1 MPMLAAVEQV
11 CGTRNVPL
19 QVSLEA
25 HMACGVGACLGCVV
39 KGAGHSDQAPNY
51 LCTCKE
57 GPVFDAKEL
66 DWGRA
71 VATGTGCPQGGC
83 R

>member
-1 MPMLAAVEQV
+1 MPMLAAVAAICAARQV
-11 CGTRNVPL
+11 SL

-39 KGAGHSDQAPNY
+39 KGAGHSDQQPNY
-51 LCTCKE
+51 LCTCKD
-57 GPVFDAKEL
+57 GPVFSAGQL
-66 DWGRA
+66 DWERA
-71 VATGTGCPQGGC
+71 ATGGSCANGGC

>member
-1 MPMLAAVEQV
+1 MPMLTAVEQI
-11 CGTRNVPL
+11 CYDHRVPL

-39 KGAGHSDQAPNY
+39 KGVGHSDQQPNY

-57 GPVFDAKEL
+57 GPVFDADRL

-71 VATGTGCPQGGC
+71 TADPTGCAEGGC